1 MDLQLLR
8 IGLLALAATLLSACA
23 TQLPPAEPVVVEEPA
38 EVVVEP
44 EPPPVEQ
51 KQAEP
56 VPEPAPSPPPPMPS
70 VAIVLTNKQPVYAD
84 VAKELTQHFENYDIY
99 DLDDA
104 SRPPVSVLRLINDSN
119 PVAVIAIGVRAAR
132 SSVAMSRQP
141 VVFSQV
147 FNYRHYDLLNDN
159 TRGVA
164 ALPPLDAQVAAW
176 REIDP
181 SVQKIGFIIGE
192 GHDDLVTEAEVAAQ
206 RLGVELDVEVSYS
219 DQETLYIFR
228 RMIRDIDGF
237 LLLPDNRI
245 LSARILQ
252 EMMTEARRNRVPVSV
267 PSDAML
273 SLGATLSM
281 TASAADIARTIAKVV
296 RGIQAGNIA
305 DIPPVSHLS
314 EILIKSGPAEQAAR

>member
-1 MDLQLLR
+1 
-8 IGLLALAATLLSACA
+8 LALAATLLSACA
-23 TQLPPAEPVVVEEPA
+23 TQLPPLEPVVVEAPV

-44 EPPPVEQ
+44 QAPPAEEKPAQPEPEPASSEPPPL
-51 KQAEP
+51 
-56 VPEPAPSPPPPMPS
+56 PS
-70 VAIVLTNKQPVYAD
+70 VAIVLTSKQPVYAD
-84 VAKELTQHFENYDIY
+84 VANELSAHFENHAIY

-104 SRPPVSVLRLINDSN
+104 STPPATVLRLVNDSN

-147 FNYRHYDLLNDN
+147 FNYRHHDLLNDN

-164 ALPPLDAQVAAW
+164 VLPPLDAQFAAW

-181 SVQKIGFIIGE
+181 SLQKIGFIIGE
-192 GHDDLVTEAEVAAQ
+192 GHEELVTEAEIAAQ
-206 RLGVELDVEVSYS
+206 RHGIEIAAEVSHS

-245 LSARILQ
+245 LSSRVLQ

-267 PSDAML
+267 PNDAMM

-281 TASAADIARTIAKVV
+281 TASASDIARTIVNVV
-296 RGIQAGNIA
+296 RAIQAGNIA
-305 DIPPVSHLS
+305 DVPPVSRLS
-314 EILIKSGPAEQAAR
+314 EILVRTGPAEQAAR